1 MRRKPITGSA
11 GVGNVTTLDEFVGV
25 VSVIREAGIRVDIT
39 MNSTCDGG
47 DWYAEETLN
56 RQIGFIRD
64 MHEQHGIEAVT
75 LANPF
80 LIEQARQT
88 CPNLEISA
96 SVLADIDCFS
106 RAEAF
111 ALAGATTMTV
121 DTSINRDLKLL
132 RQIREKLGVELKLMV
147 NEGCLNKCPYRK
159 FHMNLISHK
168 SHEERDEGNAFSFA
182 CGDIIGRDAGQIF
195 KSNWIRPEDMRRY
208 EGITSFFKIVGRDMM
223 PSKVLRCTEAYL
235 DESYDGNLF
244 DLLCSSIGYYGIEF
258 RAHIDNKALGR
269 TNFFKRTSICNRQ
282 CQRCAYCAELADE
295 LLGYGWITRE
305 MLEDMGQTSM
315 IAAIEAQFGGAT
327 LFAAPFQRRPLKTHS
342 NLCKREEE
350 PYVYPSQNLDRVLRR
365 RGRAL
370 ALGICPSTTAPCRAA
385 ISRKPPKGSRSII
398 RTFPSK
404 SSPP

>member
-1 MRRKPITGSA
+1 MAQLEFSVPYNRDAATLRQLIALQRRDGNVIREIYLNAPQAITGS
-11 GVGNVTTLDEFVGV
+11 GRVGNVTTLDEFVGV
-25 VSVIREAGIRVDIT
+25 VSIIREAGIRVDVT

-208 EGITSFFKIVGRDMM
+208 EGITSFFKIVGRDQ
-223 PSKVLRCTEAYL
+223 SASLHR
-235 DESYDGNLF
+235 S
-244 DLLCSSIGYYGIEF
+244 
-258 RAHIDNKALGR
+258 
-269 TNFFKRTSICNRQ
+269 
-282 CQRCAYCAELADE
+282 
-295 LLGYGWITRE
+295 LLG
-305 MLEDMGQTSM
+305 
-315 IAAIEAQFGGAT
+315 
-327 LFAAPFQRRPLKTHS
+327 
-342 NLCKREEE
+342 
-350 PYVYPSQNLDRVLRR
+350 RVLRR
-365 RGRAL
+365 QPLRSAVQLHRLLRHRIPRAHRQQGTWQDEFLQTHLHLQQTMPALRLLCRIGRRASGLWLDHSRDARGYGADVDDRRHRSAIRRQL
-370 ALGICPSTTAPCRAA
+370 PCLPLLFKDAP
-385 ISRKPPKGSRSII
+385 
-398 RTFPSK
+398 
-404 SSPP
+404 

>member
-1 MRRKPITGSA
+1 MAQLEFSVPYNGDAATLRQLIALQRRNGNVIREIYLNAPQAITGS
-11 GVGNVTTLDEFVGV
+11 GRVGNVTTLDEFVGV

-47 DWYAEETLN
+47 DWYVEETLN

-269 TNFFKRTSICNRQ
+269 TNFFKRTSTCNRQ

-315 IAAIEAQFGGAT
+315 IAAIEAQFGGSYPVCRSFSKT
-327 LFAAPFQRRPLKTHS
+327 PLENPFQSL
-342 NLCKREEE
+342 
-350 PYVYPSQNLDRVLRR
+350 
-365 RGRAL
+365 
-370 ALGICPSTTAPCRAA
+370 
-385 ISRKPPKGSRSII
+385 
-398 RTFPSK
+398 
-404 SSPP
+404 

>member
-1 MRRKPITGSA
+1 M
-11 GVGNVTTLDEFVGV
+11 TTLDEFVGV

-64 MHEQHGIEAVT
+64 MHKQHGIEAVT

-147 NEGCLNKCPYRK
+147 NEGCLNKCPYRQVP
-159 FHMNLISHK
+159 
-168 SHEERDEGNAFSFA
+168 HE
-182 CGDIIGRDAGQIF
+182 
-195 KSNWIRPEDMRRY
+195 
-208 EGITSFFKIVGRDMM
+208 
-223 PSKVLRCTEAYL
+223 L
-235 DESYDGNLF
+235 DL
-244 DLLCSSIGYYGIEF
+244 
-258 RAHIDNKALGR
+258 
-269 TNFFKRTSICNRQ
+269 
-282 CQRCAYCAELADE
+282 
-295 LLGYGWITRE
+295 
-305 MLEDMGQTSM
+305 
-315 IAAIEAQFGGAT
+315 
-327 LFAAPFQRRPLKTHS
+327 P
-342 NLCKREEE
+342 
-350 PYVYPSQNLDRVLRR
+350 
-365 RGRAL
+365 
-370 ALGICPSTTAPCRAA
+370 
-385 ISRKPPKGSRSII
+385 
-398 RTFPSK
+398 
-404 SSPP
+404 

>member
-1 MRRKPITGSA
+1 M
-11 GVGNVTTLDEFVGV
+11 

-47 DWYAEETLN
+47 GWYAEETLN
-56 RQIGFIRD
+56 RQSDSFAICTT
-64 MHEQHGIEAVT
+64 HGIEAVT

-182 CGDIIGRDAGQIF
+182 CGDIIAAMPGRF
-195 KSNWIRPEDMRRY
+195 SNRTGSGP
-208 EGITSFFKIVGRDMM
+208 KICAATRASQAS
-223 PSKVLRCTEAYL
+223 SKL
-235 DESYDGNLF
+235 S
-244 DLLCSSIGYYGIEF
+244 
-258 RAHIDNKALGR
+258 
-269 TNFFKRTSICNRQ
+269 
-282 CQRCAYCAELADE
+282 
-295 LLGYGWITRE
+295 
-305 MLEDMGQTSM
+305 
-315 IAAIEAQFGGAT
+315 AAI
-327 LFAAPFQRRPLKTHS
+327 
-342 NLCKREEE
+342 
-350 PYVYPSQNLDRVLRR
+350 
-365 RGRAL
+365 
-370 ALGICPSTTAPCRAA
+370 
-385 ISRKPPKGSRSII
+385 
-398 RTFPSK
+398 
-404 SSPP
+404 

>member
-1 MRRKPITGSA
+1 MAQLEFSVPYNGDAATLRQLIALQRRNGNVIREIYLNAPQAITGS
-11 GVGNVTTLDEFVGV
+11 GRVGNVTTLDEFVGV
-25 VSVIREAGIRVDIT
+25 VSIIREAGIRVDVT

-269 TNFFKRTSICNRQ
+269 TNFLI
-282 CQRCAYCAELADE
+282 
-295 LLGYGWITRE
+295 
-305 MLEDMGQTSM
+305 M
-315 IAAIEAQFGGAT
+315 
-327 LFAAPFQRRPLKTHS
+327 
-342 NLCKREEE
+342 
-350 PYVYPSQNLDRVLRR
+350 
-365 RGRAL
+365 
-370 ALGICPSTTAPCRAA
+370 
-385 ISRKPPKGSRSII
+385 
-398 RTFPSK
+398 
-404 SSPP
+404 

>member
-1 MRRKPITGSA
+1 M
-11 GVGNVTTLDEFVGV
+11 
-25 VSVIREAGIRVDIT
+25 AGIGTPRRPSIAK
-39 MNSTCDGG
+39 SIHSR
-47 DWYAEETLN
+47 YA
-56 RQIGFIRD
+56 R
-64 MHEQHGIEAVT
+64 QHGIEAVT

-147 NEGCLNKCPYRK
+147 NEGCLNKCPFRK

-168 SHEERDEGNAFSFA
+168 SQEARDEGNSFSFA
-182 CGDIIGRDAGQIF
+182 CGSIIERDAGQIF
-195 KSNWIRPEDMRRY
+195 KSNWIRPEDLRRY
-208 EGITSFFKIVGRDMM
+208 EDITRFFKIVGRDMM

-269 TNFFKRTSICNRQ
+269 TNFFKRTSTCNRQ
-282 CQRCAYCAELADE
+282 CQRCAYCRIGRRVSGLWLDHPRDAR
-295 LLGYGWITRE
+295 GYGADVDDRRHRDAVWRY
-305 MLEDMGQTSM
+305 LPHLPL
-315 IAAIEAQFGGAT
+315 
-327 LFAAPFQRRPLKTHS
+327 LFQDAP
-342 NLCKREEE
+342 
-350 PYVYPSQNLDRVLRR
+350 
-365 RGRAL
+365 
-370 ALGICPSTTAPCRAA
+370 
-385 ISRKPPKGSRSII
+385 
-398 RTFPSK
+398 
-404 SSPP
+404 